1 MVSREEDEILYQ
13 VYFHKGI
20 ETAIETYGNCT
31 EYPTSGIPN
40 GGNTQRPN
48 GGNTQRPEYPT
59 EKLGILVVGYSG
71 QNDWNTQQWNA
82 QRRNTQQW
90 NVIGNCTEY
99 PTSGI
104 PNDGIPNNRIPN
116 NGMSSNHIRYN
127 I

>member
-1 MVSREEDEILYQ
+1 MS
-13 VYFHKGI
+13 F
-20 ETAIETYGNCT
+20 GNCT

-40 GGNTQRPN
+40 GGNTQRP
-48 GGNTQRPEYPT
+48 EYLT

-71 QNDWNTQQWNA
+71 QNDRNTQQWNA

-104 PNDGIPNNRIPN
+104 PNGGNTQRRNTQQWNVI
-116 NGMSSNHIRYN
+116 
-127 I
+127 